1 MPVMIRR
8 SKRILLSFLGCI
20 AILWITHTFATGSLI
35 DSLAGSSTA
44 WVTTITS
51 TGATSTSV
59 MIQFPIFTSNGE
71 RITSYSVSYV
81 KGKSI
86 AEADLS
92 DIKEMSFAGDKVL
105 INNDTG
111 TLLLD
116 NLSPGSTYDFVV
128 TPINKEW
135 TKLDTSDAKQ
145 FTTLT
150 TDVGVWASVNGSGSD
165 TVLWAAD
172 TASANFTYSLSG
184 SKVTVKW
191 TPIDGATKFM
201 FSTKEAT
208 DSNYSSVGEE
218 LVSKGTYSFIIGKKW
233 LYNVKA
239 VPVDAGWN
247 KSGIEKV
254 LSVKID
260 AVSPVS
266 GKGTPATGPALNL
279 ILMTTFLMMLIYV
292 VYRFRTTK

>member
-1 MPVMIRR
+1 MIRR
-8 SKRILLSFLGCI
+8 SKRILLSFLWCI
-20 AILWITHTFATGSLI
+20 AILWISHTFATGSLI
-35 DSLAGSSTA
+35 DSLAGGSST
-44 WVTTITS
+44 WVSSISTTGITS
-51 TGATSTSV
+51 TGV
-59 MIQFPIFTSNGE
+59 LIQFPIFTSNGE

-92 DIKEMSFAGDKVL
+92 DIKEKSFAGDKVM
-105 INNDTG
+105 IENDTG
-111 TLLLD
+111 SLRLD
-116 NLSPGSTYDFVV
+116 GLTAGSSYDFVV
-128 TPINKEW
+128 TPINKEG

-145 FTTLT
+145 FSTLT
-150 TDVGVWASVNGSGSD
+150 TDVGAGSASPTWDD

-184 SKVTVKW
+184 SKVTIKW
-191 TPIDGATKFM
+191 TPISGATKFM

-208 DSNYSSVGEE
+208 DSNYSSVWEE
-218 LVSKGTYSFIIGKKW
+218 LVTKGMYSFVIGKKW
-233 LYNVKA
+233 LYNVKI

-247 KSGIEKV
+247 KAGVEKI

-260 AVSPVS
+260 TVSPVG

-279 ILMTTFLMMLIYV
+279 ILMSTFLMMLIYV